1 MHIDTTEKA
10 TEKQLKY
17 LADILTTLKNTRDK
31 NEKRFLEKLEE
42 IIDINNLDKKNASE
56 WISCFKDGNFK
67 IQLKNEVFEAYYT
80 DLGYKTLE
88 DLKDK
93 HTYRQDCH
101 DIGYCYELLE
111 RDLEENGGDT
121 DGAADFFKHHPD
133 SNEFSITLIGAGTVI
148 FSKTYFRI

>member
-17 LADILTTLKNTRDK
+17 LGDILITLKNTRDK
-31 NEKRFLEKLEE
+31 NEKSFLEKLEE
-42 IIDINNLDKKNASE
+42 IIDINNLDKKKASE

-88 DLKDK
+88 QLKDK
-93 HTYRQDCH
+93 YYAYRLDCH
-101 DIGYCYELLE
+101 NFTVVYALLE
-111 RDLEENGGDT
+111 MDMEDGGDT
-121 DGAADFFKHHPD
+121 DAAADFFKHHPD